1 MDDLLQGGGEMNE
14 LMSTKMCSPLLIY
27 LAVIVTSGLSV
38 YLTRDHLKK
47 HNTNKMDNLF
57 NLYSLNELKFMVVL
71 GLIMFGLCQYNKTTL
86 AWVFLIFPVIYLLI
100 QNIIVHIHVSSAV
113 QSAPKQAPVV
123 SEQRYGIAGGAPVV
137 PQDTHQEVQ
146 QQQAIYVPPPPKN
159 TEMPATT
166 SMSTSLGGSIG
177 QAPVGLGGSSFGGA
191 GSGGVDNYAYF

>member
-1 MDDLLQGGGEMNE
+1 MDSLQIGGEMNE

-166 SMSTSLGGSIG
+166 SMSSPLGGSIG
-177 QAPVGLGGSSFGGA
+177 QAPVGLGGSSFGGT

>member
-1 MDDLLQGGGEMNE
+1 MDTLLQSGGELNE
-14 LMSTKMCSPLLIY
+14 LMSTKMCSPLIIY

-38 YLTRDHLKK
+38 YLTRDQLKK
-47 HNTNKMDNLF
+47 HNTSKMDNLF

-71 GLIMFGLCQYNKTTL
+71 GLIVFGLCQYNKTTL

-113 QSAPKQAPVV
+113 QSAPQQAPVV
-123 SEQRYGIAGGAPVV
+123 TEQRYGVQGGAAII

-166 SMSTSLGGSIG
+166 SVSSPLGGGIG
-177 QAPVGLGGSSFGGA
+177 QAPVGLNDSGFGGV
-191 GSGGVDNYAYF
+191 SGGVDNFAYF